1 MLICYQI
8 KGTMAIKIPRLGSSS
23 RNRKTVAE
31 SFNDLGFGTK
41 YTSEGQRLI
50 NKDGSF
56 NVKRTGLKHWTP
68 YQDMVEM
75 SWTNFSLLIICIFCL
90 VNSFFA
96 ILYVIIGIDSLSGV
110 MPKNL
115 LEDFANA
122 FFFSV
127 QTFTT
132 VGYGSISPQ
141 GIFVNIVASIDAL
154 VGLMS
159 FALATGLFFAR
170 FSKPK
175 AQIIFSDYAIIAPY
189 KEMTGFEFRIANLRN
204 NRLINL
210 KATLIMSWLE
220 NDKGEKKRRFFPLK
234 LERNTV
240 TLLPL
245 NWTIVHPIE
254 ADSPFFQNTAEDLI
268 RREAEVLIM
277 IEAYDETYAQTVNV
291 NRSYTAKEMIWNV
304 KFDPMYHYDDE
315 EGITILQL
323 DQINKVHEDL
333 GMQNIINKNS
343 GNNCL

>member
-1 MLICYQI
+1 
-8 KGTMAIKIPRLGSSS
+8 MAIKIPGLGSNS
-23 RNRKTVAE
+23 RKKRSFNET
-31 SFNDLGFGTK
+31 FNDLGFGSK

-56 NVKRTGLKHWTP
+56 NVRRVGVGRWTP

-75 SWTNFSLLIICIFCL
+75 SWTYFFFLIIGIFCL

-96 ILYVIIGIDSLSGV
+96 IIYIIIGIDSLSGV
-110 MPKNL
+110 VPKNL
-115 LEDFANA
+115 FEDFANA

-141 GIFVNIVASIDAL
+141 SILINIVASIDAL

-189 KEMTGFEFRIANLRN
+189 REITGFEFRIANLRD

-220 NDKGEKKRRFFPLK
+220 MEKGEKKRRFFPLK

-254 ADSPFFQNTAEDLI
+254 EDSPFYLKSKEELI
-268 RREAEVLIM
+268 QKEAEVLIM

-291 NRSYTAKEMIWNV
+291 NRSYTANEFMWNV
-304 KFDPMYHYDDE
+304 KFDPMYHYDE
-315 EGITILQL
+315 EESTTVLHL
-323 DQINKVHEDL
+323 DQINNVSKELTIQKVLKE
-333 GMQNIINKNS
+333 NS
-343 GNNCL
+343 NNNCI